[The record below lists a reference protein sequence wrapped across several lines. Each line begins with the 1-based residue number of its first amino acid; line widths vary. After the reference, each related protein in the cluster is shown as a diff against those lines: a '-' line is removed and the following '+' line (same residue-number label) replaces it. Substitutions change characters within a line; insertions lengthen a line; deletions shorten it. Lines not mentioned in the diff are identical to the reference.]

1 MSKTR
6 VVGLDLGSRCV
17 RAAEVEIHTGGGAG
31 PRVRLLRVGEQPVDA
46 AAMRDG
52 EVVRPAAV
60 TSALRTLWRSE
71 RFGCKDVVLGVG
83 NQRVFVRDLA
93 VPPAP
98 LDQIRASLRFG
109 PVQDLLPVRVED
121 CLLDFHPVGDAG
133 EDGQVRGMLVAVPEE
148 TVEANTAAVA
158 AAGLRTVRVDLN
170 AFGLLR
176 ALIHGALR
184 EEVVGIVDL
193 GAAITDV
200 VVADRG
206 LLRMYRTL
214 PTGSADL
221 TSAVREALGVPEQ
234 RAEEIKRTV
243 GVVDPATVPPDV
255 APAASVLVRRA
266 QGLAESLRS
275 SFAYYATSAGRPV
288 DRMLLVGRGSR
299 IPGLG
304 QFLATTLGLPAA
316 FGTLDSGLTVARGV
330 SRDRLAGDLGAVVPL
345 AVGLAEGVA
354 A

>member
-6 VVGLDLGSRCV
+6 VVGLDLGSHCV
-17 RAAEVEIHTGGGAG
+17 RAAEVEIHTGGSSG
-31 PRVRLLRVGEQPVDA
+31 PRVRLLHVGEQPIDP

-52 EVVRPAAV
+52 EVVRRAAIA
-60 TSALRTLWRSE
+60 SALRTLWRSE
-71 RFGCKDVVLGVG
+71 RFRCKDVVLGVG

-93 VPPAP
+93 VPAAP

-121 CLLDFHPVGDAG
+121 CLLDFHPVAG
-133 EDGQVRGMLVAVPEE
+133 AEQDGQVRGMLVAVPEE
-148 TVEANTAAVA
+148 TVEANTSAVA
-158 AAGLRTVRVDLN
+158 AGGLHTVRVDLN

-176 ALIHGALR
+176 ALVHGALR
-184 EEVVGIVDL
+184 DEVVGIVDI

-214 PTGSADL
+214 PTGSGDL

-234 RAEEIKRTV
+234 QAEQIKRTV

-255 APAASVLVRRA
+255 APAAGVLVRRA
-266 QGLAESLRS
+266 QNLAESLRS
-275 SFAYYATSAGRPV
+275 SFAYYATSAGHPV
-288 DRMLLVGRGSR
+288 ERMLLVGRGSR
-299 IPGLG
+299 IPGLA
-304 QFLATTLGLPAA
+304 QFLATSLGLPAA
-316 FGTLDSGLTVARGV
+316 FGALDSGLTVGRGV
-330 SRDRLAGDLGAVVPL
+330 SRDRLAGDFGAVVPL
-345 AVGLAEGVA
+345 ALGLAEGVTA
-354 A
+354 